1 MKRRQRQ
8 KKGWRRVEGEIGRKR
23 KGSKGG
29 GKAGEGGK
37 GEETKEEKEEG
48 RGQREGQHHLA
59 SMEGAIHD
67 RKMYQLYRM
76 YLNLRKHG
84 SLPFTVLTSSS
95 LKGFEKHVIT

>member
-37 GEETKEEKEEG
+37 GVETKEEKEEG
-48 RGQREGQHHLA
+48 EAR
-59 SMEGAIHD
+59 
-67 RKMYQLYRM
+67 
-76 YLNLRKHG
+76 
-84 SLPFTVLTSSS
+84 
-95 LKGFEKHVIT
+95 

>member
-1 MKRRQRQ
+1 MKRRWRQ
-8 KKGWRRVEGEIGRKR
+8 KKWWWRVEGEIGEKR
-23 KGSKGG
+23 RGSKGG
-29 GKAGEGGK
+29 GKAGKGGK

-48 RGQREGQHHLA
+48 EAREGQHHLA

-95 LKGFEKHVIT
+95 LKKFEKHVIT

>member
-23 KGSKGG
+23 KGSKRG
-29 GKAGEGGK
+29 GKEGEGGK

-48 RGQREGQHHLA
+48 EAREGQHHLA
-59 SMEGAIHD
+59 GMEGAIDD
-67 RKMYQLYRM
+67 RNMYQLYRM

-95 LKGFEKHVIT
+95 LKRFEKHVIT